1 MAEVNTSCNIF
12 EHKKKNN
19 EANGYTDELAE
30 KFASEAGIEARP
42 KETVKEIDERGAFI
56 RQPNAFIT
64 KFGDN
69 EGELKAYGDKR
80 YKIYWARLC
89 HWSNRPVIAR
99 DILGLH
105 DVIADEVVSGT
116 GESNIYGWGFPTYKD
131 YKDPDTGAHF
141 LSELYKNGNKDFQGR
156 ATTPA
161 FVDLKDKKTVNNDY
175 HRLTNYL
182 EVQFRALQPKDAPD
196 LYPKKYRK
204 EIDEFNDWLFP
215 HINNSHYRMS
225 FCTSI
230 EAYEEAYNDFF
241 ESLDKLEKR
250 LSENR
255 FIFGDYITDADIR
268 LYPTLERWETYY
280 YHNVGP
286 MKKRLSEYKNIW
298 GYIKELYN
306 IPEFKRYTYFGEDY
320 GRRDKR
326 SFIYRLSVQYDYDK
340 LWATD
345 GERKKLSQD
354 PDHIYLRHPK
364 GESVEDYQ
372 SEISDSIWNSKSW
385 EDRNPK
391 NGVISVDASINP
403 LKGLLKNE

>member
-64 KFGDN
+64 KFGDK

-372 SEISDSIWNSKSW
+372 TEISDSIWNSPSW

>member
-64 KFGDN
+64 KFGDK

-354 PDHIYLRHPK
+354 PKHIYLRHPK

>member
-30 KFASEAGIEARP
+30 KFASESGIEARP

-64 KFGDN
+64 KFGDK

-354 PDHIYLRHPK
+354 PKHIYLRHPK

>member
-64 KFGDN
+64 KFGDK

>member
-12 EHKKKNN
+12 DHKKKNN
-19 EANGYTDELAE
+19 ESNGYTDELAE

-64 KFGDN
+64 KFGDK

-105 DVIADEVVSGT
+105 DVIKDEVVSGT

-298 GYIKELYN
+298 GYVKELYN

>member
-1 MAEVNTSCNIF
+1 
-12 EHKKKNN
+12 
-19 EANGYTDELAE
+19 
-30 KFASEAGIEARP
+30 
-42 KETVKEIDERGAFI
+42 
-56 RQPNAFIT
+56 
-64 KFGDN
+64 
-69 EGELKAYGDKR
+69 
-80 YKIYWARLC
+80 
-89 HWSNRPVIAR
+89 
-99 DILGLH
+99 
-105 DVIADEVVSGT
+105 VVSGT